1 VDEYRLRV
9 DDLVEVVY
17 RLSGEVTGQPYEF
30 NVKDLLRIESLT
42 APEMVDREV
51 FVQPDGTITLP
62 RLGQVM
68 AAGRSVEELRED
80 LERRYAR
87 DLVDPEIVV
96 TPVEFDTNLQEL
108 RLAVSSQYSIRGG
121 QTRQVRVTP
130 EGSIQLPAI
139 GSVPVQGLTL
149 AEMEREIEARY
160 SQLFPGIDVTPVLQ
174 ERAPRFIYVLGEVAA
189 PGRYALE
196 APTTVMQAIALA
208 GSWNNGAHIKHI
220 VIFRRDANWR
230 LMATKVNLCGALH
243 GVTPCPPG
251 EIWLRDSDIIVVP
264 KSPILVA
271 DDWIELVFT
280 RGIYGVFPLGV
291 SLNFAKLSGL

>member
-1 VDEYRLRV
+1 LKWS
-9 DDLVEVVY
+9 
-17 RLSGEVTGQPYEF
+17 LSGQVSDQPYQL

-68 AAGRSVEELRED
+68 AAGRSVDELRED

-87 DLVDPEIVV
+87 DLADPEIVV
-96 TPVEFDTNLQEL
+96 TPLEFDTNLQEL

-130 EGSIQLPAI
+130 DGTIQLPAI

-160 SQLFPGIDVTPVLQ
+160 SQLFDGIDVTPVLQ
-174 ERAPRFIYVLGEVAA
+174 ERAPRFIYVVGEVAA

-196 APTTVMQAIALA
+196 GPTTVMQAIALA
-208 GSWNNGAHIKHI
+208 GSWNNGAHVRHI

-243 GVTPCPPG
+243 GVTPCPPD
-251 EIWLRDSDIIVVP
+251 EIWLRDSDILVVP
-264 KSPILVA
+264 KSPMLVA
-271 DDWIELVFT
+271 DDFIELVFT
-280 RGIYGVFPLGV
+280 RGIYGVFPLNIGI
-291 SLNFAKLSGL
+291 NFAKLSSL